1 MLLKETTL
9 QETNRS
15 SIPHPLRVMF
25 VTSCMDIG
33 GAEIPLASLVRRMDR
48 TRFLP
53 ATLGDSAATN
63 GGARAE
69 SSTDPAVCPKRANAP
84 CRYGTAEGVTAP

>member
-1 MLLKETTL
+1 M
-9 QETNRS
+9 QEAIRC
-15 SIPHPLRVMF
+15 SIPHPPRVMF
-25 VTSCMDIG
+25 VTSRRGVG
-33 GAEIPLASLVRRMDR
+33 GAEIPLAALVRGTDR

-53 ATLGDSAATN
+53 ATLGDSAAAN

-84 CRYGTAEGVTAP
+84 CRYGTAFGVTAP